1 MSLDRISHY
10 SVMLEEVKNLI
21 KKPNII
27 VDSTFGGGGYSKYF
41 LKNFENCKVI
51 SFDRDKYAET
61 RAEKLNDKYKSR
73 FKFYHSKFSQIEKF
87 IKKDLHNVTHFVYDL
102 GVSNYQLKDLDR
114 GFSYRSN
121 TELKMTMGI
130 NEIKATNLLN
140 EKDEKFL
147 SKIIKLF
154 GDEKD
159 AKRIARNIILFRKNK
174 KIVSS
179 EELKKI
185 ILKSKKKYQK
195 KDPYAQTFQALR
207 MVVNQEL
214 TEIFY
219 SLKSLMEN
227 CSVGT
232 TFIIISFHSLED
244 KLIKN
249 IFNFFGKSVNQSRYL
264 PQKEKKVN
272 FKIFKKKPMVPKL
285 SEIRLNPSS
294 RSAKLRFI
302 QKTNNHKIFI
312 NKSDTK
318 MEEFFNLE
326 EKLYE

>member
-10 SVMLEEVKNLI
+10 PVMLEEVKSLI

-27 VDSTFGGGGYSKYF
+27 VDSTFGGGGYSKDF
-41 LKNFENCKVI
+41 LKNFQNCKVI
-51 SFDRDKYAET
+51 AFDRDKSSET
-61 RAEKLNDKYKSR
+61 IAEKLTNTNKSR
-73 FKFYHSKFSQIEKF
+73 FTFYNSKFSKIEKF
-87 IKKDLHNVTHFVYDL
+87 IINDLHNVTHFIYDL
-102 GVSNYQLKDLDR
+102 GVSNYQLKNLDR
-114 GFSYRSN
+114 GFSYQSN
-121 TELKMTMGI
+121 SELKMTMGI
-130 NEIKATNLLN
+130 NDITATSLLN
-140 EKDEKFL
+140 ERDEKFL
-147 SKIIKLF
+147 ARIIKLF

-159 AKRIARNIILFRKNK
+159 AKKIARNIILFRKNK

-179 EELKKI
+179 DELKKI

-214 TEIFY
+214 SEIFY

-227 CSVGT
+227 CSIGT
-232 TFIIISFHSLED
+232 TFIIVSFHSLED
-244 KLIKN
+244 KLVKN

-318 MEEFFNLE
+318 MEEFFDLE